1 MKSGEAV
8 LSGCLSTVSCCT
20 ESQANVDPF
29 LERVSEKDG
38 DVWKRRRKRERER
51 KRKSVQGKK
60 DKFGSSL
67 CGYSPLP
74 NTINFFVKT
83 TTKTIC
89 FAGGSQNK
97 LQKSKVSCSS
107 KDTSTFFCQFPWHL
121 LQCSFWWN
129 LCQCYHSLSQ
139 YFSLIFFTKQIL
151 CWYSPR
157 SDPRHL
163 SPLCLST

>member
-8 LSGCLSTVSCCT
+8 LSGCLSTVSWCT

-38 DVWKRRRKRERER
+38 DVWKRRRKRERE
-51 KRKSVQGKK
+51 RKSVQGKK

-157 SDPRHL
+157 SDPLHL

>member
-107 KDTSTFFCQFPWHL
+107 KDTSTFFCQPWHL

-129 LCQCYHSLSQ
+129 LCQCYHFLSR
-139 YFSLIFFTKQIL
+139 YFFLIFFTKQIL

-157 SDPRHL
+157 SDPLHL